1 LGKEH
6 RLAQRRQAILTAF
19 DGASQLSVAE
29 LSSRFG
35 VSEVTI
41 RTDLRALSR
50 QGLLVR
56 TRGGA
61 TAVMTQPE
69 ISFDIRQQQQAEQ
82 KARIAR
88 AAAALVRDGDAITL
102 DASTTAMAMIPYLEN
117 RRDLTVVTNS
127 LKAALGLL
135 RNRHVNV
142 IMPGGRLRRDSI
154 SLVGSNGRRELAQ
167 IHLRMGFFGARG
179 VTLEQGLTD
188 VNLEEA
194 EWKRRMVAN
203 CQTIIALLDA
213 TKWGQVG
220 VITFAQIQQVN
231 HIIADEDAPAELVE
245 AVRGRGVE
253 VTIV

>member
-1 LGKEH
+1 
-6 RLAQRRQAILTAF
+6 
-19 DGASQLSVAE
+19 LSA
-29 LSSRFG
+29 LFG

-61 TAVMTQPE
+61 TAVMAQPE

-88 AAAALVRDGDAITL
+88 AAAALVRDGDAIAL
-102 DASTTAMAMIPYLEN
+102 DASTTVMAMIPYLET
-117 RRDLTVVTNS
+117 RRDLTVITNS
-127 LKAALGLL
+127 LKAAMGLL

-154 SLVGSNGRRELAQ
+154 SLVGPNGHRELAQ
-167 IHLRMGFFGARG
+167 IHLSMGFFGVRG

-194 EWKRRMVAN
+194 EWKRRMVAS
-203 CQTIIALLDA
+203 CQTVIALLDA

-220 VITFAQIQQVN
+220 VTTFAQLRQVDQ
-231 HIIADEDAPAELVE
+231 IITDEGAPAELVE
-245 AVRGRGVE
+245 AVRRQGVE

>member
-1 LGKEH
+1 MGKEH

-19 DGASQLSVAE
+19 DGAGQLSVAE
-29 LSSRFG
+29 LSSHFG

-61 TAVMTQPE
+61 TAVMAQPE
-69 ISFDIRQQQQAEQ
+69 LSFDIRQQQQAEQ
-82 KARIAR
+82 KTRIGR
-88 AAAALVRDGDAITL
+88 AAAALVQDGDAIAL
-102 DASTTAMAMIPYLEN
+102 DASTTAIAMIPYLEN

-127 LKAALGLL
+127 LKAAMGLL

-154 SLVGSNGRRELAQ
+154 SLVGPNEHKELAQ
-167 IHLRMGFFGARG
+167 IHLLMGFFGARG

-194 EWKRRMVAN
+194 EWKRRMVAS
-203 CQTIIALLDA
+203 CRSVITLLDA

-220 VITFAQIQQVN
+220 VITFAPLQQVSQ
-231 HIIADEDAPAELVE
+231 IITDRDAPAELVD
-245 AVRGRGVE
+245 AVRRQGVE

>member
-1 LGKEH
+1 MGKEH

-19 DGASQLSVAE
+19 DETGHLSVAE
-29 LSSRFG
+29 LSARFG

-41 RTDLRALSR
+41 RADLRALSR

-61 TAVMTQPE
+61 TAIKTQPE
-69 ISFDIRQQQQAEQ
+69 LSFDIRQQQQAEQ

-88 AAAALVRDGDAITL
+88 AAAALVRDGDAIAL
-102 DASTTAMAMIPYLEN
+102 DASTTAMAMIPHLEA

-127 LKAALGLL
+127 LKAAMGLL

-154 SLVGSNGRRELAQ
+154 SLVGSNGRRELAR
-167 IHLRMGFFGARG
+167 IHLRLGFFGARG
-179 VTLEQGLTD
+179 MTLEQGLTD

-194 EWKRRMVAN
+194 DWKRRMVAN
-203 CQTIIALLDA
+203 CQTVIALLDA

-220 VITFAQIQQVN
+220 VTTFARLQQVD
-231 HIIADEDAPAELVE
+231 HIITDEDAPADLVD
-245 AVRGRGVE
+245 AVRRQGVE

>member
-19 DGASQLSVAE
+19 DGAGQLSVAE

-220 VITFAQIQQVN
+220 VITFAQIQQVD